1 MAELTILDGAVGTVL
16 QNDRQKKV
24 ALNMGSAGGPLEPL
38 GTLSFDAA
46 YESYAQVVRAG
57 DRAGADLVVVE
68 AMTDLADVRAAVLA
82 VRETV

>member
-16 QNDRQKKV
+16 QNDGQKKV

-57 DRAGADLVVVE
+57 DGRPGGRRSGGGRGND
-68 AMTDLADVRAAVLA
+68 
-82 VRETV
+82 